1 MQTINDAMRRVVYLI
16 PEKWTGSSMSNFHP
30 LEVVSRYRD
39 PQIQV
44 GVNYSIYVQYV
55 NRHSANLLFI
65 NTHCIHRVKIET
77 SYRR

>member
-1 MQTINDAMRRVVYLI
+1 MQPINDAIRRVVYLI
-16 PEKWTGSSMSNFHP
+16 PEKWTGSPMSNFDP

-44 GVNYSIYVQYV
+44 GKKYSDVFYMRPNKLQM
-55 NRHSANLLFI
+55 LLFI
-65 NTHCIHRVKIET
+65 KTHCIHRVKIET